1 MLHGPRGGPS
11 QRPAGPGEAKAHP
24 AAVAWIATASD
35 ESPRLEAPDA
45 GGDGARIEVEHPG
58 ELAHR
63 HARELADAPE
73 HEALLGR
80 DAERPLHLRGDA
92 LERVI
97 QLPQPLEEIERLTQ
111 PMHVAKAYHSVIGY
125 PTIATGSPAA
135 GHHEL
140 FEMFRRRSAGSV
152 GMEIAQAGY
161 RRIDAC
167 VF

>member
-1 MLHGPRGGPS
+1 M
-11 QRPAGPGEAKAHP
+11 
-24 AAVAWIATASD
+24 
-35 ESPRLEAPDA
+35 
-45 GGDGARIEVEHPG
+45 
-58 ELAHR
+58 
-63 HARELADAPE
+63 
-73 HEALLGR
+73 GR

-135 GHHEL
+135 GHHDS

-152 GMEIAQAGY
+152 GMEIAQAGIGG
-161 RRIDAC
+161 RRVRVLISGAGLAGLSLAFGLTRGGHAVVVVEQAPSLRDAG
-167 VF
+167 